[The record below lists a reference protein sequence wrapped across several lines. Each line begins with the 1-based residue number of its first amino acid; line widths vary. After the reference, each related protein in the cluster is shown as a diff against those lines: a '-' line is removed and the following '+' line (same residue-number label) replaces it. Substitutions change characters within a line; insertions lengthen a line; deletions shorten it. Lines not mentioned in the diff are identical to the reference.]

1 MTSRTYLDALW
12 AATLLTI
19 AVGAVIIDSTGGLV
33 LIFVAATLTVA
44 AAGVELASRID
55 DEH

>member
-19 AVGAVIIDSTGGLV
+19 AVGAVIIDSAGGLV
-33 LIFVAATLTVA
+33 LIFVAATMATLA
-44 AAGVELASRID
+44 LWLELSRRID
-55 DEH
+55 DEQ